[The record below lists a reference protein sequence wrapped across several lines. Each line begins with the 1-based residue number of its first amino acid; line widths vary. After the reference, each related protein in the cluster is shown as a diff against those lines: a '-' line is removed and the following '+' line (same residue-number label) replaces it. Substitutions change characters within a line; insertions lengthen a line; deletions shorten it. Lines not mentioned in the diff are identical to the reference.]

1 MQPCTSPRL
10 RLLLSLAFVACPLFA
25 QLAPRAQQAAN
36 PAPQESVKPTPQEPE
51 EEVVR
56 ISSDLVQTDVMVF
69 DKGGKFVDGLKPEQ
83 FELKV
88 DGRPQQIV
96 FFERIQAGTVNED
109 AQLAAAR
116 GANAGARRGEAVPL
130 DRGRTVIFFVDDLH
144 LSAGSSVRVG
154 KTLLRYIDEEVG
166 QNDEAAVY
174 SASGQVGFL
183 QQFTENKAV
192 LRAAAARIKPR
203 PFVVRDM
210 QSPPMTE
217 VQALAIG
224 RNDESVIDY
233 FVDAIMRELRVPRG
247 MAEQMVHDRAN
258 TILKQSNAYATNT
271 LASLYSLVRTSAA
284 LPGRKVLFFISDGFL
299 ADDPDSDLR
308 DWERR
313 VTDAAARSGVVIYS
327 LDAQGLRTGQ
337 PDAASEVAFD
347 PGGRLSSI
355 NMSETMTMQGPL
367 FTLAADTGGRAL
379 VNTNALFR
387 AVEGALK
394 ETELYYLLAWKPGA
408 SGGEHGAPKYQ
419 AVDVSV
425 RGRPD
430 LRVVVRRAFYGTKPP
445 EVTSAE
451 KKKKNEGAGDAKEPQ
466 KPLAERE
473 MLAALRAEFPRGE
486 LPTALALNYVN
497 APNGRVALT
506 ASVQLDPS
514 ALTFEQGEKRRA
526 SCQVVGVLLDDNGKV
541 LQSFTKQLGVTA
553 EGDPTLTRSRVI
565 YSNQFS
571 VAPGLYQVRVAA
583 RDNRSGRTGS
593 AMQWVEVPEFK
604 QGQLSLSSIFIAER
618 TTAVRPEEIKPEDM
632 SNGVSLSVDR
642 RFAHTSWIRF
652 ITYVYNAAG
661 SASAPPDV
669 ALQVQILRDDQPV
682 FTAPLKKLPTEGLT
696 DTSRIPYIAELAL
709 ESFPVGRYVL
719 QITAIDRAAKASS
732 TRRTNFIVE

>member
-1 MQPCTSPRL
+1 MLPCTTLHP
-10 RLLLSLAFVACPLFA
+10 RLLLSLAAVCLLLAP
-25 QLAPRAQQAAN
+25 LAPRAQEAAKPSSQEAAK
-36 PAPQESVKPTPQEPE
+36 PAQKETD

-116 GANAGARRGEAVPL
+116 GLGGAHGGASVPL

-144 LSAGSSVRVG
+144 LSPGSSARVG

-166 QNDEAAVY
+166 QNDEAEVF
-174 SASGQVGFL
+174 SASGQIGFL

-192 LRAAAARIKPR
+192 LRAAASRIKPR
-203 PFVVRDM
+203 PFVVRDG

-217 VQALAIG
+217 VQALAVE
-224 RNDESVIDY
+224 RNDPSVIDY
-233 FVDAIMRELRVPRG
+233 FVDAILRETPLLGRK

-258 TILKQSNAYATNT
+258 TILRQSNAYATNT
-271 LASLYSLVRTSAA
+271 LASLYSVVRSSAA

-299 ADDPDSDLR
+299 ADDPESDLH

-313 VTDAAARSGVVIYS
+313 VTDAAARAGVVIYS

-337 PDAASEVAFD
+337 PDASTDVAFD
-347 PGGRLSSI
+347 PGGRLSSV
-355 NMSETMTMQGPL
+355 NMGEDMTMQGPL

-387 AVEGALK
+387 AVAGALK
-394 ETELYYLLAWKPGA
+394 ETSLYYLLAWKPEA

-430 LRVVVRRAFYGTKPP
+430 LHVIVRRAFYGARAP
-445 EVTSAE
+445 EVASAE
-451 KKKKNEGAGDAKEPQ
+451 RRKKSEADAKEQQ
-466 KPLAERE
+466 KPPAERE
-473 MLAALRAEFPRGE
+473 MLAALRAEFPRAE

-497 APNGRVALT
+497 AQNGRVALT

-514 ALTFEQGEKRRA
+514 GLTFEQQGEKRRA
-526 SCQVVGVLLDDNGKV
+526 SCQVLGVLLDDNGKV
-541 LQSFTKQLGVTA
+541 LQSFSKQLGINA
-553 EGDPTLTRSRVI
+553 EGDPSLTRSRVI
-565 YSNQFS
+565 YSNPFS
-571 VAPGLYQVRVAA
+571 VAPGLYQVRVVA
-583 RDNRSGRTGS
+583 RDAHSGRTGS
-593 AMQWVEVPEFK
+593 AIQWVEVPEFK
-604 QGQLSLSSIFIAER
+604 PGQLSLSSIFIAER
-618 TTAVRPEEIKPEDM
+618 TTTTRPEEMKPEDM

-642 RFAHTSWIRF
+642 RFARTSWIRF
-652 ITYVYNAAG
+652 ITYVYNAAAG
-661 SASAPPDV
+661 APGGADV

-682 FTAPLKKLPTEGLT
+682 FTAPLKKLTTEGLT

-709 ESFPVGRYVL
+709 ASFPVGRYVL
-719 QITAIDRAAKASS
+719 QITAIDRAAKSSS
-732 TRRTNFIVE
+732 TQRAGFIVE

>member
-1 MQPCTSPRL
+1 MRPSTYPHPRL
-10 RLLLSLAFVACPLFA
+10 SLSLAASVCLLLA
-25 QLAPRAQQAAN
+25 QLAPLAQEAAK
-36 PAPQESVKPTPQEPE
+36 PAPQEPD

-69 DKGGKFVDGLKPEQ
+69 DKGGNFADGLKPEQ

-88 DGRPQQIV
+88 DGRAQPIV

-116 GANAGARRGEAVPL
+116 GANGGARRGESVPL

-154 KTLLRYIDEEVG
+154 KTLLRYINEEVG
-166 QNDEAAVY
+166 QNDEAGVF

-192 LRAAAARIKPR
+192 LRAAASRIRPR
-203 PFVVRDM
+203 PYVTRDM

-217 VQALAIG
+217 VQALAVE
-224 RNDESVIDY
+224 RNDQSVTDY
-233 FVDAIMRELRVPRG
+233 FVDAIVRENRLISRQ
-247 MAEQMVHDRAN
+247 MAESMVRDRAS

-271 LASLYSLVRTSAA
+271 LASLYSLVRNSAA

-299 ADDPDSDLR
+299 ADDPESDLH

-313 VTDAAARSGVVIYS
+313 VTDAAARAGVVIYS

-347 PGGRLSSI
+347 PGGRLSST

-387 AVEGALK
+387 AVAGALK
-394 ETELYYLLAWKPGA
+394 ETSLYYLLAWKPDAGV
-408 SGGEHGAPKYQ
+408 GERGTPKYQ

-430 LRVVVRRAFYGTKPP
+430 LRVIVRRAFYGTRPP
-445 EVTSAE
+445 AAAPAE
-451 KKKKNEGAGDAKEPQ
+451 KKKKRDEAGEAREPQ
-466 KPLAERE
+466 KPPAERE

-497 APNGRVALT
+497 GQNGRAALT
-506 ASVQLDPS
+506 ASVQLDPA

-526 SCQVVGVLLDDNGKV
+526 SCQVIGGFLDDNGKV
-541 LQSFTKQLGVTA
+541 LQSFSKQLGVNI

-565 YSNQFS
+565 YSTQFS
-571 VAPGLYQVRVAA
+571 APPGLYQVRVAA

-593 AMQWVEVPEFK
+593 ATQWVEVPEFK
-604 QGQLSLSSIFIAER
+604 QGRLSLSSIFIAER
-618 TTAVRPEEIKPEDM
+618 TTATRPEEIKPEDM

-652 ITYVYNAAG
+652 ITYVYNA
-661 SASAPPDV
+661 SASAPDPPDV

-682 FTAPLKKLPTEGLT
+682 FTAPLKKLPTEGLS
-696 DTSRIPYIAELAL
+696 DPSRIPYIAELAL
-709 ESFPVGRYVL
+709 DSFPVGRYVL

-732 TRRTNFIVE
+732 TQRTGFIVE